1 MEEALSVS
9 LPPYLILSDTVLSLW
24 CQLARRFLSHS
35 LSLSLS
41 PTLASTLVR
50 PPVRVFE
57 DLRGRLVRVS
67 GSLSSLWAAI
77 ADRSHASRPVLVSRP
92 LSCLL
97 RTLLRSVLVRAH
109 IDLRMPSRSAPPGNM
124 VFPSAP
130 HTPPQRIYRPGTH
143 LDGSTESPRHPF
155 SQSSSSP
162 MFCSHRTHV
171 TPLLPHCIDRQ
182 YTSPRHMATL
192 SSSEGCS
199 RNMQQVRFVF
209 RSALTA
215 AQRELATA

>member
-1 MEEALSVS
+1 MF
-9 LPPYLILSDTVLSLW
+9 
-24 CQLARRFLSHS
+24 RRFLS
-35 LSLSLS
+35 LSLSLTS
-41 PTLASTLVR
+41 RRRWPQTSCDCIDASRLL
-50 PPVRVFE
+50 E
-57 DLRGRLVRVS
+57 DLLCRLVRAS

-97 RTLLRSVLVRAH
+97 RTPLRSVLVRAH
-109 IDLRMPSRSAPPGNM
+109 IDLRMPSRSAPPGNI

-162 MFCSHRTHV
+162 MSCSHRTHV
-171 TPLLPHCIDRQ
+171 TPLLPHCVDRQ

-192 SSSEGCS
+192 
-199 RNMQQVRFVF
+199 RVF
-209 RSALTA
+209 LTH
-215 AQRELATA
+215 